1 MQELMI
7 INLNNKNWCEIGP
20 EEIIEQAVENY
31 LGKRRSTR
39 IYEPEQKR
47 LRLGD
52 EKKLW
57 EAEEDG
63 SSSSDDD
70 YESSE
75 CENE

>member
-7 INLNNKNWCEIGP
+7 INLNDKNWCEIER
-20 EEIIEQAVENY
+20 EEIIEHAVGNY

-39 IYEPEQKR
+39 IDEPEQKR

-70 YESSE
+70 YGQSE